1 MIWSAYFQAEVAEL
15 DNQAQASLIRPR
27 TAQAGEPARGGRAQG
42 PLN

>member
-15 DNQAQASLIRPR
+15 DNQAQARLDTAR
-27 TAQAGEPARGGRAQG
+27 TGQAAEPARGGRAQG